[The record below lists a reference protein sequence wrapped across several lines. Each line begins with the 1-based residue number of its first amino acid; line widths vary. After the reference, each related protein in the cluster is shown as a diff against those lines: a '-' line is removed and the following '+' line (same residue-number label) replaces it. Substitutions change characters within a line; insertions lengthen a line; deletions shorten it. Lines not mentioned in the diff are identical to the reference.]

1 MFLELFMSPIFIG
14 TNFAFLFVD
23 DLLRA
28 EPPPSCLYLKDEYWP
43 GMSSG
48 IKLGYF
54 ALNYFLTCHI
64 PL

>member
-1 MFLELFMSPIFIG
+1 MFLELLVSLFLIG
-14 TNFAFLFVD
+14 TSFYFLVL
-23 DLLRA
+23 DLFKA
-28 EPPPSCLYLKDEYWP
+28 EPPPSCLYLKDEYCK

-54 ALNYFLTCHI
+54 ALNCFFTCHI